1 MTDGI
6 GWMATAVFAASYFV
20 RGRRRMLIVQI
31 AAACLWVG
39 YGLAT
44 VAAPVIAAN
53 VIVASSAAFALWR
66 RTPEPG

>member
-1 MTDGI
+1 VSDGV

-20 RGRRRMLIVQI
+20 RARRQMLAIQI

-44 VAAPVIAAN
+44 KAGPVIAAN
-53 VIVASSAAFALWR
+53 LIVASSAALSLWR
-66 RTPEPG
+66 RNPEPG